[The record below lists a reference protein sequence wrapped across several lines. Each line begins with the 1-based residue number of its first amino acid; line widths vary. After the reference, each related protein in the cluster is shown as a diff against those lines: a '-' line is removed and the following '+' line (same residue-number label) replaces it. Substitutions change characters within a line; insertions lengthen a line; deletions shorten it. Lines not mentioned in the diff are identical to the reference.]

1 MATEQQLNIS
11 SIQTKMRDLS
21 LGNSDLAKKLDVSRE
36 IVSKWLSGKKFPRP
50 LHLFQLAEALSLK
63 FDEIMLPDSNAP
75 VVAYRKNKNAK
86 TKDEHIQTAQ
96 YMGEN
101 LKNLVPFLPF
111 DISYKPATL
120 LNPKNDFAYIQKEA
134 DKMRNTLKLKP
145 HDVLEYQKI
154 LELFSSY
161 HAILIPVLWGD
172 KKKHDNALH
181 IYLPDSSTTWIYLNL
196 NSNQYDFKFWMIH
209 EFAHILATDLRSDEG
224 EDFADAFAAELLYP
238 ILQAEKD
245 YAAIQSNPKKAI
257 GILLNIAKKYEVS
270 PVTIVMQINQYASL
284 NKKEKLKVSI
294 HPITANFYKSSKT
307 IAEIIFKTN
316 QPSAREYIDLSS
328 KHFKTE
334 IFKVIRSYY
343 KQESFSSGY
352 LQNIFNISFIDAKS
366 LLDEVQ
372 HASK

>member
-50 LHLFQLAEALSLK
+50 LHLFQLAQALSLK
-63 FDEIMLPDSNAP
+63 FDEIINPDSNAP

-111 DISYKPATL
+111 DVSYKPGTL

-134 DKMRNTLKLKP
+134 DKMRNALKVKP

-154 LELFSSY
+154 LEMFSSY

-196 NSNQYDFKFWMIH
+196 NSNQYDFKF
-209 EFAHILATDLRSDEG
+209 
-224 EDFADAFAAELLYP
+224 ADAFAAELLYP
-238 ILQAEKD
+238 IFQAEKD

-270 PVTIVMQINQYASL
+270 PVTIVMQINQYATL
-284 NKKEKLKVSI
+284 NKKEKLKVNI

-316 QPSAREYIDLSS
+316 QPSAKEYIDLSS

-343 KQESFSSGY
+343 KKESFSSGY

-372 HASK
+372 HATK